1 VKSHTGQCGVDSG
14 EVNVLML
21 DANSTAGRWR
31 IGCHFESI
39 RWYFSFLSLSTIEY
53 INSSTKSLTEKY
65 QAFARGDIQSCGAP
79 RRGIST

>member
-1 VKSHTGQCGVDSG
+1 MKSHTGQCGVDSG

-39 RWYFSFLSLSTIEY
+39 GWVFSLSVPLNNWIYKFKYEV
-53 INSSTKSLTEKY
+53 LTEKY